1 MRHYCTP
8 HTDMV
13 ELIGHDGASGFD
25 YGPLSSALKAREA
38 LELANSAALSA
49 LMIAKIHLLL
59 EGLFI
64 VETEE
69 ILRAQPGFRLILD

>member
-1 MRHYCTP
+1 MRHHCTP
-8 HTDMV
+8 HTDIV

-25 YGPLSSALKAREA
+25 YGPLTSALKTRQD
-38 LELANSAALSA
+38 LELENSAALSA

-69 ILRAQPGFRLILD
+69 ILRAPPGFRLILA